1 MGDDPRIP
9 LATDEVMGPEA
20 KRKKEDAEDPRAPKD
35 TKKEAGACVP
45 RGGQKQSLMS
55 VRSSIDFGHA
65 HLQEISLYEQ
75 AFL

>member
-35 TKKEAGACVP
+35 TKKKLERVFHVEDKN
-45 RGGQKQSLMS
+45 R
-55 VRSSIDFGHA
+55 V
-65 HLQEISLYEQ
+65 
-75 AFL
+75 